1 MTTVTDHDWVIGL
14 DARMSSLETEFRA
27 FRDEIRTHYATKTDL
42 ADLKAELKADI
53 RSQLLSQ
60 TRWMIG
66 GLITTAGIVVA
77 LQRLW
82 Q

>member
-1 MTTVTDHDWVIGL
+1 MVTTPLTREDL
-14 DARMSSLETEFRA
+14 REELSL
-27 FRDEIRTHYATKTDL
+27 FRDEIRTHYATKADL

-66 GLITTAGIVVA
+66 GLFTTAGIVVA